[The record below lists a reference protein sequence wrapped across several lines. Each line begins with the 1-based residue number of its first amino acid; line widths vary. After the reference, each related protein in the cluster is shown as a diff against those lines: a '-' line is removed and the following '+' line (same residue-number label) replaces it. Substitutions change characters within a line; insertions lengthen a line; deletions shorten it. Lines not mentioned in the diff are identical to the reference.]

1 MNGLR
6 TFIGTAVLTALF
18 GGAARATPPPQDE
31 GKDRE
36 VGRTTEKELKVTLTS
51 SFGSV
56 LISRGKSE
64 KIVIITGESKDNGN
78 PRIAM
83 DYAIRNR
90 VGFMDLSL
98 GEGSRDHNGDRRG
111 FHLANFEGGKW
122 FLKFSDAVPI
132 SFDVELGV
140 GKGDFDLSG
149 LQVKDFNLSTGAS
162 DVSLA
167 FDEPNR
173 GSIDNLSVE
182 SGVSKFDGRNLC
194 NANFKRFHFQGGVG
208 AYTLDFGGQLSSEVD
223 VDIEVGLG
231 VLTMYIPRDIGARVT
246 YDKTWAS
253 KVNTPEDFRETADN
267 AYTSEN
273 YYSASGKMNIRID
286 SGLGSV
292 KIRRR

>member
-6 TFIGTAVLTALF
+6 TFIGSALLVTLAGTTAH
-18 GGAARATPPPQDE
+18 AAPPPQE
-31 GKDRE
+31 ETNVTTNENRE

-56 LISRGKSE
+56 IINRGVSE
-64 KIVIITGESKDNGN
+64 KILIITNASKEHGD
-78 PRIAM
+78 PKIAM

-90 VGFMDLSL
+90 VGFMDLAL
-98 GEGSRDHNGDRRG
+98 GEGSREGSGHRAG
-111 FHLANFEGGKW
+111 FKLSNFEGGKW

-167 FDEPNR
+167 FDEPNK

-208 AYTLDFGGQLSSEVD
+208 AYTLDFGGS
-223 VDIEVGLG
+223 
-231 VLTMYIPRDIGARVT
+231 
-246 YDKTWAS
+246 
-253 KVNTPEDFRETADN
+253 F
-267 AYTSEN
+267 
-273 YYSASGKMNIRID
+273 
-286 SGLGSV
+286 
-292 KIRRR
+292 RRRWTSTSRSGSAC

>member
-1 MNGLR
+1 MSQE
-6 TFIGTAVLTALF
+6 
-18 GGAARATPPPQDE
+18 GGSN
-31 GKDRE
+31 RE

-56 LISRGKSE
+56 LISRGKPE
-64 KIVIITGESKDNGN
+64 KMVMIESASPEEESSK
-78 PRIAM
+78 IAL

-98 GEGSRDHNGDRRG
+98 GEGSRQGNGHRGG
-111 FHLANFEGGKW
+111 FHFAGFKGGKW
-122 FLKFSDAVPI
+122 FLRFSDAVPI

-167 FDEPNR
+167 FDEPNK

-208 AYTLDFGGQLSSEVD
+208 AYTLDFGGILESEVD
-223 VDIEVGLG
+223 VNIEVGLG
-231 VLTMYIPRDIGARVT
+231 VLTVYIPRDIGARVT

-253 KVNTPEDFRETADN
+253 KVDTPDDFSGTAEN
-267 AYTSEN
+267 VYTSSN
-273 YYSASGKMNIRID
+273 YYSAAGKMNISID

>member
-6 TFIGTAVLTALF
+6 TFIGSAGLAVAL
-18 GGAARATPPPQDE
+18 ATSSQSAPPQE
-31 GKDRE
+31 SGNSRE

-56 LISRGKSE
+56 LISRGRPE
-64 KIVIITGESKDNGN
+64 KILTIESASENNGDAK
-78 PRIAM
+78 IDM

-98 GEGSRDHNGDRRG
+98 GEGSRDNNGRRGG
-111 FHLANFEGGKW
+111 FHLSSFEGGKW
-122 FLKFSDAVPI
+122 FLKFSDGLPI
-132 SFDVELGV
+132 SFDIELGV
-140 GKGDFDLSG
+140 GKGDFDLTG

-173 GSIDNLSVE
+173 GSIENLSIE

-194 NANFKRFHFQGGVG
+194 NANFKKFHFQGGVG
-208 AYTLDFGGQLSSEVD
+208 SYTLDFGGPLASEVD
-223 VDIEVGLG
+223 VEIEVGLG
-231 VLTMYIPRDIGARVT
+231 VLTVYLPRDIGARLT

-253 KVNTPEDFRETADN
+253 KVDTPDDFRETADN
-267 AYTSEN
+267 AYTSGN
-273 YYSASGKMNIRID
+273 YYSASGKMNIKID